1 MHPDAD
7 ALLDAIFD
15 APDDDTPRL
24 VYADWL
30 QEHGQEAHAQFIR
43 LQCAAARYPLWS
55 DEANRLWEEIGRVW
69 TRLDEEWWPA
79 TRDDWNLSN
88 GARLDATHFHRGFLG
103 NRLGLTC
110 DQLARYGETCW
121 PWLPLPE
128 TTLSSDP
135 EDEYYEWDEDEEPQF
150 ADHESDEGAEPHI
163 PRLFRIQ
170 RLHVR
175 GNKWEHLRRLGCW
188 PLVASPQLA
197 NLEVLDLGAVNLPSV
212 YAERMLAP
220 GRFPRLREVRL
231 RVFDPKRHPNPAGC
245 LTADV
250 DTSALHLAE
259 LRRRLEA
266 RFEKVVWRVG
276 P

>member
-30 QEHGQEAHAQFIR
+30 QEHGQEAYAQFIR
-43 LQCAAARYPLWS
+43 LQCAAARHPLWS

-79 TRDDWNLSN
+79 TRDDWDLRN

-110 DQLARYGETCW
+110 DQLARYGISCW

-135 EDEYYEWDEDEEPQF
+135 EDEYDDDENDSEEPLHS
-150 ADHESDEGAEPHI
+150 DHDEGEEPDI
-163 PRLFRIQ
+163 LRLFRLR
-170 RLHVR
+170 RLRVVGGDR
-175 GNKWEHLRRLGCW
+175 PRRLGCW
-188 PLVASPQLA
+188 QLIASPRLT
-197 NLEVLDLGAVNLPSV
+197 NLEVLDLSALGLSSR
-212 YAERMLAP
+212 YAEQLLAP
-220 GRFPRLREVRL
+220 DRFPRLREVRL
-231 RVFDPKRHPNPAGC
+231 NVFDSNGPRIGSAGC
-245 LTADV
+245 LTADI
-250 DTSALHLAE
+250 DTSAIYLAR
-259 LRRRLEA
+259 LRRRFDA
-266 RFEKVVWRVG
+266 RFEKVVWCTD